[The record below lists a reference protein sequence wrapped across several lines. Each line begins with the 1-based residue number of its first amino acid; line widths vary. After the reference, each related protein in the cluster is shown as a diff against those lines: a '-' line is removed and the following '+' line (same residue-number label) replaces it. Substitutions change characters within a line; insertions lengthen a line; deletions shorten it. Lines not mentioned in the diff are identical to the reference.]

1 MSNEQAV
8 KQAVDNLW
16 EDDLDGLYMS
26 LATRAQAAEK
36 GEAQEELEKYD
47 ADEFELPPLDAE
59 QEGGDITA
67 VIKKLSEK
75 WWEKFEP
82 KIYDLLCNKK
92 NPEHTKF
99 LDSLGGSAKELA
111 MLLAPSL
118 VASVAGALPAVV
130 VVVATI
136 AAKKIAESGL
146 EAMCEVWG
154 EARAEAAKEDK
165 EEAKP
170 GQD

>member
-1 MSNEQAV
+1 MPNEQAV
-8 KQAVDNLW
+8 QQAVNDLW

-36 GEAQEELEKYD
+36 GEAQAVLEVYD
-47 ADEFELPPLDAE
+47 ADEFDLPPLDAE
-59 QEGGDITA
+59 EEGGDITA

-92 NPEHTKF
+92 NPEHDKF
-99 LDSLGGSAKELA
+99 LDALGGSAKEMA
-111 MLLAPSL
+111 ILLAPSL

-136 AAKKIAESGL
+136 AAKKIAESSL
-146 EAMCEVWG
+146 EAMCEVWA
-154 EARAEAAKEDK
+154 EARAETET
-165 EEAKP
+165 EE
-170 GQD
+170 